1 MAGDADILTGKS
13 LPEFFKE
20 LLGEARERQ
29 RLKVDDQTEFYL
41 VNLLSEFVDPEKAW
55 NREEDGK
62 LRQEPLA
69 LLLTRALEAEARA
82 EQAAALRRI
91 GDTSLW
97 VTGFFS
103 DSLEPRVV
111 DARYYM
117 SMGHLAYSSLARL
130 QSRQPIG
137 GLYEEL
143 AEKFGS
149 IVDLLNEVSERV
161 TLTSQQ
167 GVLRLY
173 ERFLKTGSVRLAR
186 LLAEEGVIPPLGR
199 PVREVQ

>member
-1 MAGDADILTGKS
+1 MGGDAEILTGTS
-13 LPEFFKE
+13 VREFFKE

-41 VNLLSEFVDPEKAW
+41 VNLLSEFVDPEKLW
-55 NREEDGK
+55 VRGEDGT
-62 LRQEPLA
+62 LQQEPLA
-69 LLLTRALEAEARA
+69 LILATALEAQRKDERA
-82 EQAAALRRI
+82 SALRRI

-97 VTGFFS
+97 VTGFCG
-103 DSLEPRVV
+103 DSLEPKLV

-130 QSRQPIG
+130 QAREPMG
-137 GLYEEL
+137 ELYEEL

-161 TLTSQQ
+161 ALTSQL
-167 GVLRLY
+167 GVVRLY

-186 LLAEEGVIPPLGR
+186 MLADEGVIPPLR
-199 PVREVQ
+199 PIREVQ

>member
-1 MAGDADILTGKS
+1 MGGDAEILTGTS
-13 LPEFFKE
+13 VREFFKE

-41 VNLLSEFVDPEKAW
+41 VNLLSEFVDPEKLW
-55 NREEDGK
+55 VRSEDGT
-62 LRQEPLA
+62 LQQEPLA
-69 LLLTRALEAEARA
+69 LILATALEAQRKEERA
-82 EQAAALRRI
+82 TALRRI

-97 VTGFFS
+97 VTGFCG
-103 DSLEPRVV
+103 DSLEPKVV

-117 SMGHLAYSSLARL
+117 AMGHLAYSSLARL
-130 QSRQPIG
+130 QAREPVG

-161 TLTSQQ
+161 ALTSQL
-167 GVLRLY
+167 GVVRLY

-186 LLAEEGVIPPLGR
+186 MLADEGVIPPLR
-199 PVREVQ
+199 PLREVQ

>member
-1 MAGDADILTGKS
+1 MSGEAEILTATS
-13 LPEFFKE
+13 IQEYFRE

-29 RLKVDDQTEFYL
+29 RVQVDDRTEFYL
-41 VNLLSEFVDPEKAW
+41 VNLLSEFVDPERIW
-55 NREEDGK
+55 VRREDGT
-62 LRQEPLA
+62 LEEEPLA
-69 LLLTRALEAEARA
+69 LILARALEGQRQEKA
-82 EQAAALRRI
+82 QALRRI

-117 SMGHLAYSSLARL
+117 SMGHLAYSSLARVVAG
-130 QSRQPIG
+130 QPVAA
-137 GLYEEL
+137 LYDEL
-143 AEKFGS
+143 ARKFGA

-161 TLTSQQ
+161 SMTSQQ

-173 ERFLKTGSVRLAR
+173 ERFLKTGSARVAR
-186 LLAEEGVIPPLGR
+186 LLAEQGVVPSLGR
-199 PVREVQ
+199 QLREVQ

>member
-1 MAGDADILTGKS
+1 MADQAEILTGTS
-13 LPEFFKE
+13 IREYFKE

-29 RLKVDDQTEFYL
+29 RVQVDDLTEFYL
-41 VNLLSEFVDPEKAW
+41 VNLLSEFADPKRLFV
-55 NREEDGK
+55 REEDGS
-62 LRQEPLA
+62 LQQEPLA
-69 LLLTRALEAEARA
+69 LVLARALEAQREER
-82 EQAAALRRI
+82 AAALRKI

-103 DSLEPRVV
+103 DSLEPRLV

-130 QSRQPIG
+130 LDPQPNA

-143 AEKFGS
+143 AEKFGA
-149 IVDLLNEVSERV
+149 IVDLLNDVSERV
-161 TLTSQQ
+161 AMTSQQ

-173 ERFLKTGSVRLAR
+173 ERFLKTGSARTAR
-186 LLAEEGVIPPLGR
+186 LLAQEGVIPPLGR
-199 PVREVQ
+199 QLREVQ